1 MSASPPEF
9 PSGTPAWQR
18 SNHAHVWMPY
28 TQMQTAGVPLP
39 VTATSGV
46 RLTLADGRELID
58 GLASWWTA
66 CHGYNNSHI
75 RQAVEA
81 QLHSMPH
88 VMFGGLQHEPA
99 LRLARRLAE
108 QLPGSL
114 EHVFFTESG
123 SVSVEVALKM
133 ALQFWQNAGQPQRNR
148 FVCFQHAYHGD
159 TLATMAVCDPENG
172 MHTRFR
178 NSFPEQ
184 FSVALPG
191 DAESLNAFSDW
202 LGGIRDRT
210 AAVILEPL
218 VQGAG
223 GMRFHSASVLKAIHD
238 ICASHDIL
246 LILDEIATGFGRT
259 GSMFA
264 CQQAQVTPDII
275 CLSKALT
282 GGTLPLAATVANTR
296 VYTSF
301 LSHDAEQALMH
312 GPTFMANPLAC
323 AAANASLDLF
333 QEQPR
338 LQQALHIQDILA
350 SELEPCREMAQVVD
364 VRARGAIGVVQVQ
377 ELVHLEWLR
386 RRFVEEG
393 VWLRPFGDAIY
404 TTPPLVISDDDLR
417 FLCRAIVRVVS
428 QWSVRSA

>member
-1 MSASPPEF
+1 MSASHPEF
-9 PSGTPAWQR
+9 PAGTPAWQR
-18 SNHAHVWMPY
+18 SNHSHAWMPY
-28 TQMQTAGVPLP
+28 TQMQTTGWALP
-39 VTATSGV
+39 VAGTSGV

-66 CHGYNNSHI
+66 CHGYNHPHI

-81 QLHSMPH
+81 QLQHMPH

-99 LRLARRLAE
+99 LRLAGRLAQ
-108 QLPGSL
+108 QLPGTL
-114 EHVFFTESG
+114 EHVFFAESG
-123 SVSVEVALKM
+123 SVAVEVAMKM
-133 ALQFWQNAGQPQRNR
+133 ALQFWQNTGQSERNR
-148 FVCFQHAYHGD
+148 FVCFHHAYHGD
-159 TLATMAVCDPENG
+159 TLATMALCDPKNG
-172 MHTRFR
+172 MHARFR

-184 FSVALPG
+184 CSVALPD
-191 DAESLNAFSDW
+191 DAESLNAFSDF
-202 LGGIRDRT
+202 LGEMRKRT

-223 GMRFHSASVLKAIHD
+223 GMRFHSPTVLTAIHD
-238 ICASHDIL
+238 ICATHDIL

-264 CQQAQVTPDII
+264 CQQANVTPDII

-296 VYTSF
+296 VYASF
-301 LSHDAEQALMH
+301 LSDDPDRALMH

-333 QEQPR
+333 QEHPR

-350 SELEPCREMAQVVD
+350 SELEPCREMTRVVD
-364 VRARGAIGVVQVQ
+364 VRSRGAIGVVQVQ

-386 RRFVEEG
+386 GRFVEEG
-393 VWLRPFGDAIY
+393 IWLRPFGDAIY

-428 QWSVRSA
+428 QWSERSA